1 MLLAYFYLFSDNHL
15 DKLKRDLI
23 QSNKAAYAEGTRKNL
38 QVQWES
44 YLLFCTYF
52 QFVSLPTSTETLQ
65 LFAQFLSRTFKS
77 TDSIKNYINGVRSM
91 HLLLGYSVDHINKFI
106 LNLSIKGMAKL
117 HPYCIKQAEPI
128 TPEILIS
135 ISNILN
141 FTSQADLVFWCL
153 FLFAFF
159 LLARKSNLVPT
170 SKKDLIDKNFLL
182 RQDVVD
188 NGNYLL
194 VSMRWTKT
202 IQKGER
208 LLQIPLV
215 KIPGSILCPVHAYRV
230 MCKVISAAPDA
241 PLFVL
246 PKKKVVNYSMYQSKL
261 KDCIQKIGKD
271 PKLFSSH
278 SFRRGFASLLFK
290 AKVPAD
296 KIQLMGDWRSDA
308 YKKYLAFSLDDK
320 ILVAEHMKSFII
332 K

>member
-1 MLLAYFYLFSDNHL
+1 MIAYIYLFSDIHL

-23 QSNKAAYAEGTRKNL
+23 QSNKAAYAEGTRKNF

-65 LFAQFLSRTFKS
+65 LFAQFLSRIFKS

-106 LNLSIKGMAKL
+106 LNLSIKGIAKL

-135 ISNILN
+135 ISDTLN
-141 FTSQADLVFWCL
+141 FQSHTDLVFWCL

-170 SKKDLIDKNFLL
+170 SKKDLTDKKFLL

-188 NGNYLL
+188 RGNYLL

-202 IQKGER
+202 IQKRGER
-208 LLQIPLV
+208 VLQMPLV
-215 KIPGSILCPVHAYRV
+215 RIPGSILCPVHAYRL
-230 MCKVISAAPDA
+230 MCEAIPAALDS

-246 PKKKVVNYSMYQSKL
+246 PKKKVVSYSMYQSKL
-261 KDCIQKIGKD
+261 KDCFHKIGKD
-271 PKLFSSH
+271 P
-278 SFRRGFASLLFK
+278 
-290 AKVPAD
+290 
-296 KIQLMGDWRSDA
+296 
-308 YKKYLAFSLDDK
+308 
-320 ILVAEHMKSFII
+320 
-332 K
+332 